1 MRAVVDGQSK
11 WLHLAAL
18 EKHLQACGT
27 AAEEKM
33 RLSSALEAGCQSL
46 PAPTAKCTVKVRSMA
61 ACMCHVQKASYLWVE
76 GTLHC

>member
-1 MRAVVDGQSK
+1 VRAVVDGQSK

-46 PAPTAKCTVKVRSMA
+46 PAPTAKCTVKVRSM
-61 ACMCHVQKASYLWVE
+61 HVPRAES
-76 GTLHC
+76 